1 MACTVWSPA
10 AVQLMAA
17 GTVALALALT
27 LVGRP
32 AYPATIDAGAG
43 AVPAETVWPGPEW
56 APALPREV
64 GMDPA
69 LLARAH
75 DYALTGGGAGMIIR
89 HGRLVLAWGDPKA
102 RYDLKSTT
110 KSIGMTAVGLALM
123 DGKLSLDDLATDRH
137 PCFGIPPAAN
147 SQTGWLQ
154 RTTLRQLATQ
164 TAGFAK
170 PGGYEPLL
178 FEPGSHWHYSDG
190 GPNWLAECVA
200 LVYRR
205 DLSDLMFERV
215 FEPIGIQHDDLVWRD
230 NDYRPHD
237 IDGIPR
243 REFGSGISA
252 NADAMARIG
261 LLYIRGGQWNG
272 RRIVPDGWPEL
283 VGRPDP
289 SVIGLPEWDP
299 ETYGNA
305 SDHYGMLWWNN
316 ADGILDGVPRDAY
329 WSWGLYDSLIVVI
342 PSLDIVA
349 SRAGDSW
356 SRPRDGW
363 SGDYDV
369 LGAFI
374 QPICAAVGDAGPLST
389 VAPSPVIEAIDWAPQ
404 VTIRRA
410 APGSDNWP
418 LTWADDGRLYT
429 AYGDGWGFDPRAPRK
444 LSLGLASIEGGPD
457 NFTGRNLA
465 SPTGERTG
473 DGATGEKASGM
484 LMVGARLYMWLRNAG
499 NSRLGW
505 SDDRG
510 RTWRSASWR
519 FEESFGCPTFAN
531 YGRDYAGA
539 RDEYLYVFSPD
550 SDSAYEAADSI
561 VLARVRRDR
570 ATEREAYEF
579 FAGLTGD
586 AVPRWSS
593 EIAVRVAVL
602 RSQGRCY
609 RLGVTYDPGLGRYL
623 CCQPLPTAD
632 GGAPEGL
639 AIYDAAEP
647 WGPWTGAF
655 LAWKWDVEPGES
667 ASLPTKWMS
676 NDGKVVHLVFS
687 GQDSFSVRR
696 AVIRLR
702 GDAAKPN

>member
-1 MACTVWSPA
+1 
-10 AVQLMAA
+10 
-17 GTVALALALT
+17 
-27 LVGRP
+27 
-32 AYPATIDAGAG
+32 
-43 AVPAETVWPGPEW
+43 
-56 APALPREV
+56 
-64 GMDPA
+64 
-69 LLARAH
+69 
-75 DYALTGGGAGMIIR
+75 
-89 HGRLVLAWGDPKA
+89 
-102 RYDLKSTT
+102 
-110 KSIGMTAVGLALM
+110 
-123 DGKLSLDDLATDRH
+123 
-137 PCFGIPPAAN
+137 
-147 SQTGWLQ
+147 
-154 RTTLRQLATQ
+154 
-164 TAGFAK
+164 
-170 PGGYEPLL
+170 
-178 FEPGSHWHYSDG
+178 
-190 GPNWLAECVA
+190 
-200 LVYRR
+200 
-205 DLSDLMFERV
+205 
-215 FEPIGIQHDDLVWRD
+215 
-230 NDYRPHD
+230 
-237 IDGIPR
+237 
-243 REFGSGISA
+243 
-252 NADAMARIG
+252 
-261 LLYIRGGQWNG
+261 
-272 RRIVPDGWPEL
+272 
-283 VGRPDP
+283 
-289 SVIGLPEWDP
+289 
-299 ETYGNA
+299 
-305 SDHYGMLWWNN
+305 
-316 ADGILDGVPRDAY
+316 
-329 WSWGLYDSLIVVI
+329 
-342 PSLDIVA
+342 
-349 SRAGDSW
+349 
-356 SRPRDGW
+356 
-363 SGDYDV
+363 
-369 LGAFI
+369 
-374 QPICAAVGDAGPLST
+374 
-389 VAPSPVIEAIDWAPQ
+389 
-404 VTIRRA
+404 
-410 APGSDNWP
+410 
-418 LTWADDGRLYT
+418 
-429 AYGDGWGFDPRAPRK
+429 
-444 LSLGLASIEGGPD
+444 
-457 NFTGRNLA
+457 
-465 SPTGERTG
+465 
-473 DGATGEKASGM
+473 
-484 LMVGARLYMWLRNAG
+484 MWLRNAG